1 MNVLVLIALPFVVF
15 LGILFF
21 LRNHAARAHAAAMV
35 AAAVTL
41 LNCVFMIGPV
51 TRNPGKLSFEENLAW
66 IPYPPIH
73 FHVGLDGLS
82 LWLVFA
88 TALISLVAIASAH
101 KLSVDPAKSDKAA
114 LFYGWLLL
122 LEAALIGVFTAQDL
136 FLFYVFFELTLVPT
150 LFLMGQWGSDPDAG
164 KNRSSAIQFF
174 IYTFA
179 ASILMLGGIIY
190 LFLKAGTFNYQS
202 ILAQVAA
209 GSFRLSPAEQL
220 PLFLVFFFAFAVKT
234 PLFPFHAWQ
243 ANAYSTAPSA
253 LGIVMAGLLGKLGTY
268 GLLRFCLPLF
278 PNAAREAS
286 YWINGLAI
294 IAIIYGGLVA
304 LVQPNIKRLLAFSS
318 LSHLGFIVLGIFSF
332 NHFGLDGASYLMV
345 CHAFTTAALFLMAGY
360 LEERK
365 GSSEIASFGGIAT
378 KAPWLATTFL
388 ICALASLGLPLL
400 NNFVGEFLILQGA
413 ALYSF
418 PYAAGAGLG
427 VILSACYLLWMYQR
441 TFLGPLSSA
450 PVADL
455 SMREVFTLA
464 PLLLMIFYMGIASG
478 NFLPA
483 QSAVNQN
490 ILKQSKMNV
499 EFRVLNQ
506 PTAKPEAVNGN

>member
-1 MNVLVLIALPFVVF
+1 MNVLFLIALPFVVF
-15 LGILFF
+15 LLILLF
-21 LRNHAARAHAAAMV
+21 LRNNSVRAHAAALI
-35 AAAVTL
+35 ASAVTL

-51 TRNPGKLSFEENLAW
+51 TRNPGKLSFAEDLAW

-88 TALISLVAIASAH
+88 TALISLIAIASSQ
-101 KLSVDPAKSDKAA
+101 KLLEDPARSGKAA
-114 LFYGWLLL
+114 MFYGWLLL

-150 LFLMGQWGSDPDAG
+150 LFLMGQWGSNKDQA
-164 KNRSSAIQFF
+164 KNISSTVQFF

-190 LFLKAGTFNYQS
+190 LFLKSGTFDYQN

-209 GSFRLSPAEQL
+209 GSFRLSTAEQF
-220 PLFLVFFFAFAVKT
+220 PLFLAFFFAFAVKT

-278 PNAAREAS
+278 PNAAREAA

-318 LSHLGFIVLGIFSF
+318 LSHLGFIVLGIFTF
-332 NHFGLDGASYLMV
+332 NHYGLDGASYLMV
-345 CHAFTTAALFLMAGY
+345 CHAFTTAALFLLAGY
-360 LEERK
+360 LEDRK
-365 GSSEIASFGGIAT
+365 GNCEIASFGGIAT

-388 ICALASLGLPLL
+388 ICVLASLGLPLL

-413 ALYSF
+413 AFYSF
-418 PYAAGAGLG
+418 PYAAGAAVG

-441 TFLGPLSSA
+441 SFLGPLSTE

-455 SMREVFTLA
+455 SMREFIPLA
-464 PLLLMIFYMGIASG
+464 PLLLMIVYMGIASG
-478 NFLPA
+478 NFIPA

-506 PTAKPEAVNGN
+506 PAAKPEAVNGN